1 MIRLLPFALAVPL
14 LFSSAVLVAG
24 DQAPPSPSR
33 ADGIQA
39 QLLQEVRALRL
50 AIERQA
56 SVGARVQLLSG
67 RATLQDERVFKITQQ
82 LDMVRNE
89 MSGIERQLKE
99 WSMREK
105 QVEEAAELET
115 DARQRQEME
124 LARKMFKSEFASQQ
138 SRLETLRVREQE
150 LFNTL
155 SLEQAKLEDVTRRL
169 DDLERELSA
178 R

>member
-1 MIRLLPFALAVPL
+1 MTRVLLPTLAIPL
-14 LFSSAVLVAG
+14 LLSSAVLVAG
-24 DQAPPSPSR
+24 DPAQASPPR
-33 ADGIQA
+33 GDAVQT

-67 RATLQDERVFKITQQ
+67 RATLQDERVFKIGQQ

-89 MSGIERQLKE
+89 MSHLERQVKE

-105 QVEEAAELET
+105 QLEEAAELEM
-115 DARQRQEME
+115 DQRQRKE
-124 LARKMFKSEFASQQ
+124 LELSQKMMRTEFVSQQ
-138 SRLETLRVREQE
+138 ARLESLRVREQE
-150 LFNTL
+150 LFNAL

-169 DDLERELSA
+169 DDLERELSM